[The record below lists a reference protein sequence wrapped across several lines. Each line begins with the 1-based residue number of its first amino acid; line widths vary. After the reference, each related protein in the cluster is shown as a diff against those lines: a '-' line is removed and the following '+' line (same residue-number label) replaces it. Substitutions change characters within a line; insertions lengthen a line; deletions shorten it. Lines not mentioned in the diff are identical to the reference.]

1 MIKAIL
7 WDNDGV
13 LVDTEKF
20 YYQST
25 KEILSKYDVDLTKDL
40 YIQNLLINSCG
51 AWHLI
56 PENKLPDPDISKL
69 RTARNLRY
77 SELIKSSSL
86 LIDGVADTL
95 RSLHKKYKMAIVTSC
110 IKAHFDLIHSTT
122 NILQY
127 IDFVLTREAY
137 KVSKPD
143 PEPYLLAVEK
153 LALPKEEC
161 LVIEDSQRGLLAAQA
176 AGIRCWVIPN
186 EFTKGLDFSFAS
198 KILTNIAEVEIELSK
213 INGSYPSH

>member
-56 PENKLPDPDISKL
+56 PENKLPNRDISSL
-69 RTARNLRY
+69 RAERNLRY
-77 SELIKSSSL
+77 SELIKSSGL
-86 LIDGVADTL
+86 LIDGVTETL
-95 RSLHKKYKMAIVTSC
+95 ENLHRKYKMAVVTSC
-110 IKAHFDLIHSTT
+110 IKTHFDLIHSST
-122 NILQY
+122 NIIQY
-127 IDFVLTREAY
+127 FDFVLTREAY

-161 LVIEDSQRGLLAAQA
+161 LVIEDSQRGLIAAHA
-176 AGIRCWVIPN
+176 AGIQCWIIPN
-186 EFTKGLDFSFAS
+186 EFTRDLDFSLAA
-198 KILTNIAEVEIELSK
+198 KVLNNISEVEIELSK
-213 INGSYPSH
+213 INGFS